1 VNEQLQEDWLDLRLR
16 EQAGYIDDDGFTA
29 RVVQQL
35 PQRGQSRSLRG
46 VILLGVTLLGCILA
60 YLVSGRG
67 TFLVHAA
74 EFLVALPIVTVCGI
88 AGVCALF
95 VTVVGASA
103 AASKARS

>member
-1 VNEQLQEDWLDLRLR
+1 MNEQLQEDWLVARLR
-16 EQAGYIDDDGFTA
+16 DEARYIDDNGFTA

-35 PQRGQSRSLRG
+35 PQRRSAPSLRA
-46 VILLGVTLLGCILA
+46 VILLGVTLIGCILA

-67 TFLVHAA
+67 TFLAHTA

-88 AGVCALF
+88 AGACALL

-103 AASKARS
+103 AVSKARS